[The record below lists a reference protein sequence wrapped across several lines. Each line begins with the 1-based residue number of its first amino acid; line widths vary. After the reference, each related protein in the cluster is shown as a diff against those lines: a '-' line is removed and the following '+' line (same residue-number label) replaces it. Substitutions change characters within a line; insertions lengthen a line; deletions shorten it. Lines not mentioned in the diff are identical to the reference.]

1 MTEPSTQDRFVFEL
15 RQFLARWQ
23 ADLSI
28 DTDDDSGEPYIEA
41 YVQATDHSA
50 DASIYLGSFV
60 NGEGLRCEPEGA
72 T

>member
-1 MTEPSTQDRFVFEL
+1 MTEQSTGDRFMLAL

-50 DASIYLGSFV
+50 DASIYLGNFV
-60 NGEGLRCEPEGA
+60 NGEGAPEEVKP
-72 T
+72 